1 MLGPSDPA
9 RGMVSLSLTL
19 QLGFS
24 AEGRGCLQEEGH
36 SMLSTGEPVTV
47 LLNHGQSSRLGWP
60 KHGLMW
66 KEKIVTS

>member
-24 AEGRGCLQEEGH
+24 AEGRGYLQEEGH
-36 SMLSTGEPVTV
+36 PMLSTGEPVTV
-47 LLNHGQSSRLGWP
+47 LLNHGQSNRLGWP
-60 KHGLMW
+60 KHRHMW

>member
-9 RGMVSLSLTL
+9 RGMGSLSLAL

-60 KHGLMW
+60 NHGHMW